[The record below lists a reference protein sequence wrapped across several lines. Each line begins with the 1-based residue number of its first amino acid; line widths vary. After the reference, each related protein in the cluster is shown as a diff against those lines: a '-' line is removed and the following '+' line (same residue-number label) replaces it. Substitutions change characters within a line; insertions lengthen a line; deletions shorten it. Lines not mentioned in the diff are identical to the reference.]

1 MPPRILKVF
10 HTYADCTAA
19 DVSVPL
25 NSASFIVGMSQELAR
40 TEPQL
45 TFDFITEF
53 FVGWDSFSDNQKP
66 LSLAYMAPWLSNLR
80 TTIIANEMD
89 GDKAKDK
96 IATLFRKLIDIAIT
110 DHFLVHTLEHDIW
123 PTIAGDELIADIFM
137 EELTKAAIGFG
148 VNDEPLESLAS
159 IVAGV
164 GTITLRAKI
173 ISRLRKA
180 LNRTSFRPTKHLPD
194 NAVWAEICVLLHFC
208 LTLSFDN
215 GVQSQLYLPEIFHI
229 VTMLANTGT
238 VEVRVLVHRLLV
250 NTVHAACTS
259 FVIDDSRSNKL
270 RASLDVL
277 SETKNDS
284 FPTSLRDAASM
295 STTHDSGHI
304 LAATETLATTLFELC
319 SLAAP
324 SVDVSNAWKSRWM
337 SLVAS
342 TAFQNNPAIQPRAF
356 TVMGCLAREEVDD
369 DLLYQVLVALRIS
382 VGRLGEENSS
392 DMFIAIVTSLSKMI
406 AKLPSASRYGLQ
418 LFWLAISL
426 LRLVPSGLFNCTAHF
441 LEAVLSNIGSV
452 GGLRGASNMAT
463 LLIQGRSQLEEAA
476 AQLDEVYGVHFSQ
489 KWFHMAICACISRGL
504 TDTTT
509 RQVAMRVIA
518 TFLDM
523 TNASAVTE
531 SSTPISPFYSPYL
544 SLLVARSASQE
555 DLEEALW
562 LAGVNPAGCSSL
574 LFARNFSNAGPYN
587 DGDLLLMTAIE
598 LVDFQYLEDG
608 VQERTLRWLT
618 ELCSHRPAIATHLY
632 VSYLLSSALTVCLTD
647 SFLTYSYGPV
657 ASILDDTLL
666 HCQNYSTLSAAHSL
680 LRCMN
685 SQVQL
690 SDASESADLLD
701 RSLDGMGFGGL
712 WRSCSLDSS
721 QEYDKQY
728 YLLTEKLIEVC

>member
-1 MPPRILKVF
+1 LLI
-10 HTYADCTAA
+10 AA
-19 DVSVPL
+19 VKDVSVPL
-25 NSASFIVGMSQELAR
+25 NPASFIVGMSQELAR

-45 TFDFITEF
+45 TFDFLTEF
-53 FVGWDSFSDNQKP
+53 FVGWDSFADEQKP

-80 TTIIANEMD
+80 TTIIASDVD

-110 DHFLVHTLEHDIW
+110 DHFLAHTLEHDIW
-123 PTIAGDELIADIFM
+123 PSIASDELIIEIFM
-137 EELTKAAIGFG
+137 EELTKAAMGFG
-148 VNDEPLESLAS
+148 FDDEPLESLAS

-164 GTITLRAKI
+164 GTISLRAKI

-180 LNRTSFRPTKHLPD
+180 LNRTSLRPTKHLPD

-238 VEVRVLVHRLLV
+238 VEVRVLIHRLLV

-259 FVIDDSRSNKL
+259 FLIDDLRSNKL

-277 SETKNDS
+277 SETKNDT
-284 FPTSLRDAASM
+284 FPASLRDAASM

-382 VGRLGEENSS
+382 VGRLGEENNS
-392 DMFIAIVTSLSKMI
+392 DMFIAIVTSLSKMM

-441 LEAVLSNIGSV
+441 LEAVLSNIGGL
-452 GGLRGASNMAT
+452 GGLRGSSNMAS
-463 LLIQGRSQLEEAA
+463 LLLQGRGQLEDAA
-476 AQLDEVYGVHFSQ
+476 SQLDEVYGIHFT
-489 KWFHMAICACISRGL
+489 KERFHLAVCACIARGL

-518 TFLDM
+518 TFLEM
-523 TNASAVTE
+523 TNNSGVAGEGFAAS
-531 SSTPISPFYSPYL
+531 SFSSPYM
-544 SLLVARSASQE
+544 SLLIARSTSQE
-555 DLEEALW
+555 EVEETMW
-562 LAGVNPAGCSSL
+562 LAGVNPAGCSAL
-574 LFARNFSNAGPYN
+574 LFPRRFGHAGLHE
-587 DGDLLLMTAIE
+587 DSELLLMTAIE
-598 LVDFQYLEDG
+598 LVDFQYLEDS

-618 ELCSHRPAIATHLY
+618 ELCNHRPMIATKLY
-632 VSYLLSSALTVCLTD
+632 VIPHSIP
-647 SFLTYSYGPV
+647 SF
-657 ASILDDTLL
+657 
-666 HCQNYSTLSAAHSL
+666 
-680 LRCMN
+680 
-685 SQVQL
+685 
-690 SDASESADLLD
+690 
-701 RSLDGMGFGGL
+701 F
-712 WRSCSLDSS
+712 SC
-721 QEYDKQY
+721 
-728 YLLTEKLIEVC
+728 